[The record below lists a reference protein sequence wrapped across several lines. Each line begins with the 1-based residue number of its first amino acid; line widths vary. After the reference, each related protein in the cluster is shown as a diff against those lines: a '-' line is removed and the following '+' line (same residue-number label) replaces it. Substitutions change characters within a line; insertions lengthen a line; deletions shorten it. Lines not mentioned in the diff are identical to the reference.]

1 MRIFNFVKPYKQDEQ
16 DQADQNLSNASIME
30 ARNTPKRS
38 MSFSFRTP
46 KNKDKGSKEVSFVET
61 DIKIGNDKRPK

>member
-1 MRIFNFVKPYKQDEQ
+1 
-16 DQADQNLSNASIME
+16 ME

-46 KNKDKGSKEVSFVET
+46 KNKDRRGSKEVSFVEA
-61 DIKIGNDKRPK
+61 DVKIAHDKRPK